1 MFKCRQAYKQYC
13 FCQQLLAGRLA
24 ASQVNSALKVVNKNM
39 LQFGKTQIEI
49 KKLKNLLIALIKI
62 KKINKNIL
70 KGIFSLNFVTNNQ
83 KMFLSGQD

>member
-13 FCQQLLAGRLA
+13 FLLAAVGGRLA

-49 KKLKNLLIALIKI
+49 KKQKTQEFIDCFNKNK
-62 KKINKNIL
+62 KFKINKKIL
-70 KGIFSLNFVTNNQ
+70 Y
-83 KMFLSGQD
+83 